1 MYQYKSYR
9 TFCVVVATIGIVT
22 STPAERLRQARAEAG
37 YGSAAA
43 FARATDAAE
52 ATYRAHENG
61 KRQLTIAAAKRYA
74 RALERSW
81 EWLMFGDEFGLAP
94 REPDGAPLSVA
105 DPKSNSVVIIDEL
118 DGRPSAPEGMRPRE
132 EDGERQEKVVGKWSM
147 PANVVRYHTSAPAG
161 ELKIIRVVG
170 DSMEPDFLAGERVM
184 VDTGDRLPSPPG
196 VFAVWDGFSE
206 IVKRLEMVPYSDPPR
221 VKLMSVNPAYEPR
234 ELRLDE
240 MVINGRVVGKWKWT

>member
-1 MYQYKSYR
+1 MYQHKSYR
-9 TFCVVVATIGIVT
+9 TFCLVIATIGIVT
-22 STPAERLRQARAEAG
+22 STPAERLRQAREEAG

-52 ATYRAHENG
+52 ATYRSHENG

-74 RALERSW
+74 RALERPW
-81 EWLMFGDEFGLAP
+81 EWLMFGDAVSLAP
-94 REPDGAPLSVA
+94 RDQGGPPVSVK
-105 DPKSNSVVIIDEL
+105 DPRSNSVVIIDEL
-118 DGRPSAPEGMRPRE
+118 DGRPGALDGGRPGGDE
-132 EDGERQEKVVGKWSM
+132 GERQDKVVGKWSI
-147 PANVVRYHTSAPAG
+147 PTNVVRYHTTAPAG